1 MGTTINK
8 LNAVLASKE
17 AIRQAIEGKGIEIP
31 TSTKLSEYA
40 SKIEAIEVGGGGS
53 GSGDSG
59 DGASAFARFDY
70 YRQLVQDI
78 KAQNDPTKGKYSLIS
93 VIKCGFGNK
102 ASFVSGFGSLASPT
116 LYVQFPDRLDTFGS
130 GYVERDNIPAL
141 EYNGEYYFW
150 AIEYVDTLTDFYVPE
165 KALAFAIICN
175 DASITTRTIT
185 YQTFTSKANYLMYVD
200 FGGFSFS
207 AYNFYQM
214 LQKNYRTFMGCDN
227 YKFNNNDQNSFY
239 VPYMTLRHIGVSSD
253 SVSSGNITVSDCYDL
268 DEESLTQ
275 LIASVDA
282 DLVGLS
288 SSISAYY
295 LTPEQKAK
303 CDEKELY
310 YSVKVKSK

>member
-1 MGTTINK
+1 MGTTKDK

-53 GSGDSG
+53 GSGSG

-102 ASFVSGFGSLASPT
+102 ASFVSGFGSLTSPT

-150 AIEYVDTLTDFYVPE
+150 AIEYVDTLADFYVPE
-165 KALAFAIICN
+165 KTLAFAIICN
-175 DASITTRTIT
+175 DESITTRTIT
-185 YQTFTSKANYLMYVD
+185 YQTLTSKSNYLMYVD

-227 YKFNNNDQNSFY
+227 YKFNNNDQKSLY
-239 VPYMTLRHIGVSSD
+239 VPYITLRHIGVSSD
-253 SVSSGNITVSDCYDL
+253 SVSSGNKSVSDCYDL
-268 DEESLTQ
+268 DEETLDG
-275 LIASVDA
+275 LIDIVNP
-282 DLVGLS
+282 DLMELS
-288 SSISAYY
+288 SSLSAYY

-303 CDEKELY
+303 CDAKGLY
-310 YSVKVKSK
+310 YSVKVSSK

>member
-17 AIRQAIEGKGIEIP
+17 AIRQAIEGQGIEIP

-53 GSGDSG
+53 GSGSG
-59 DGASAFARFDY
+59 DGASAFARFDH

-102 ASFVSGFGSLASPT
+102 ASFVSGFGSLTSPT

-150 AIEYVDTLTDFYVPE
+150 AIEYVDTLADFYVPE
-165 KALAFAIICN
+165 KTLAFAIICN

-185 YQTFTSKANYLMYVD
+185 YQTLTSKSNYLMYVD

-227 YKFNNNDQNSFY
+227 YKFNNNDQKSLY
-239 VPYMTLRHIGVSSD
+239 VPYITLRHIGVSSD
-253 SVSSGNITVSDCYDL
+253 SVSNGNISVSDCYDL
-268 DEESLTQ
+268 DEETLDG
-275 LIASVDA
+275 LIDIVNP
-282 DLVGLS
+282 DLMELS
-288 SSISAYY
+288 SSLSAYY

-303 CDEKELY
+303 CDAKGLY
-310 YSVKVKSK
+310 YSVKVSSK

>member
-1 MGTTINK
+1 MGTTKDK
-8 LNAVLASKE
+8 LQAVLASKE
-17 AIRQAIEGKGIEIP
+17 AIRTAIEGKGIEIP
-31 TSTKLSEYA
+31 TTTKLSEYA
-40 SKIEAIEVGGGGS
+40 AKIEAIEVGGGGS

-59 DGASAFARFDY
+59 DGASAFARFDH

-102 ASFVSGFGSLASPT
+102 ASFVSGFGSLTSPT

-150 AIEYVDTLTDFYVPE
+150 AIENADTLADFYVPE
-165 KALAFAIICN
+165 KTLAFAIICN
-175 DASITTRTIT
+175 DESITTRTIT
-185 YQTFTSKANYLMYVD
+185 YQMLTSKSNYLMYVD

-227 YKFNNNDQNSFY
+227 YKFNNNDQKSLY
-239 VPYMTLRHIGVSSD
+239 VPYITLRHIGVSSD
-253 SVSSGNITVSDCYDL
+253 SVSSGNISVSDCYDL
-268 DEESLTQ
+268 DEETLDG
-275 LIASVDA
+275 LIDIVNP
-282 DLVGLS
+282 DLMELS
-288 SSISAYY
+288 SSLSAYY

-303 CDEKELY
+303 CDAKGLY
-310 YSVKVKSK
+310 YSVKVSSK

>member
-17 AIRQAIEGKGIEIP
+17 AIRTAIEGKGIEIP
-31 TSTKLSEYA
+31 TTTKLSEYA
-40 SKIEAIEVGGGGS
+40 AKIEAIEVGGGGS
-53 GSGDSG
+53 GSGSGSG
-59 DGASAFARFDY
+59 DGASAFARFDH

-78 KAQNDPTKGKYSLIS
+78 KAQADPTKGKFSIIS
-93 VIKCGFGNK
+93 VQKCGFGGDIYK
-102 ASFVSGFGSLASPT
+102 SVFGSFYAP
-116 LYVQFPDRLDTFGS
+116 S
-130 GYVERDNIPAL
+130 GGLMTNDGRTWSEGETSKIPAV
-141 EYNGEYYFW
+141 EYNGEYYIW
-150 AIEYVDTLTDFYVPE
+150 AVEYSDSLGDMNFQNGTIACGIVV
-165 KALAFAIICN
+165 N
-175 DASITTRTIT
+175 DASVASTTVNYTI
-185 YQTFTSKANYLMYVD
+185 YTSKPQNMIYID
-200 FGGFSFS
+200 FGGLAFS

-239 VPYMTLRHIGVSSD
+239 VPYMTLRHIGVTSD
-253 SVSSGNITVSDCYDL
+253 SQSSGNISVSDCYDL

-295 LTPEQKAK
+295 LTPEQKAM
-303 CDEKELY
+303 CDSKDLY
-310 YSVKVKSK
+310 YSVKVNSK

>member
-1 MGTTINK
+1 MGTIIDK
-8 LNAVLASKE
+8 LNAIESSKE
-17 AIRQAIEGKGIEIP
+17 AIRVAIEGKGIEIP
-31 TSTKLSEYA
+31 TTTKFSEYA
-40 SKIEAIEVGGGGS
+40 SKIEAIEAGGGG
-53 GSGDSG
+53 GD
-59 DGASAFARFDY
+59 ASVFARFDY

-93 VIKCGFGNK
+93 VIKCGFGST
-102 ASFVSGFGSLASPT
+102 AFFTSGFGSLASPT

-130 GYVERDNIPAL
+130 GYVERSNIPAL

-175 DASITTRTIT
+175 DESITTRTIT
-185 YQTFTSKANYLMYVD
+185 YQMLTSKSNYLMYVD

-227 YKFNNNDQNSFY
+227 YKFNSNDQGSFY
-239 VPYMTLRHIGVSSD
+239 VPYVTLRHIGVSSD
-253 SVSSGNITVSDCYDL
+253 SVSSGNISVDTCYDL

-275 LIASVDA
+275 LIESVDA
-282 DLVGLS
+282 SLIGLS
-288 SSISAYY
+288 SSMRAYY
-295 LTPEQKAK
+295 LTPEQKAM
-303 CDEKELY
+303 CDAKELS
-310 YSVKVKSK
+310 YSVKVSSK

>member
-1 MGTTINK
+1 MGTTKDK
-8 LNAVLASKE
+8 LQAVLASKE
-17 AIRQAIEGKGIEIP
+17 AIRTAIEGKGIEIP
-31 TSTKLSEYA
+31 TTTKLSEYA
-40 SKIEAIEVGGGGS
+40 AKIEAIEVGGGGS
-53 GSGDSG
+53 GSGSG

-78 KAQNDPTKGKYSLIS
+78 KAQADPTKGKFSIIS
-93 VIKCGFGNK
+93 VQKCGFGGNTYTSVFGEWN
-102 ASFVSGFGSLASPT
+102 APSGGLMTNDGRTWSEGETSK
-116 LYVQFPDRLDTFGS
+116 
-130 GYVERDNIPAL
+130 IPAV
-141 EYNGEYYFW
+141 EYNGEYYIW
-150 AIEYVDTLTDFYVPE
+150 AVEYSDSLSDMNFQNGTIACGIVV
-165 KALAFAIICN
+165 N
-175 DASITTRTIT
+175 DASVASTTVAYTI
-185 YQTFTSKANYLMYVD
+185 YTSKPQNMIYID
-200 FGGFSFS
+200 FGGLAFS

-253 SVSSGNITVSDCYDL
+253 SVSSGNISVSDCYDL

-295 LTPEQKAK
+295 LTPEQKAM
-303 CDEKELY
+303 CDSKDLY
-310 YSVKVKSK
+310 YSVKVNSK